1 MTDRNEVLYCSEM
14 GLKIMLDSYGRVI
27 DYLRIAV
34 TDRCN
39 FRCSYCMPPEG
50 VPLLEHG
57 EVLSYEELLRV
68 ITILGHHGV
77 SKIRLTGGE
86 PLVRKGIVE
95 FVRSVKGIGSV
106 KDLAMTSN
114 GSLLGNM
121 AYELKQAGLDRVNIS
136 MDTNNP
142 EEFSSITGRG
152 KLEDVVKGITS
163 AIDVGLNPVKLNV
176 VVTEVLSEED
186 VYSFIDQVY
195 QFPLAVRF
203 IEYMPIGRS
212 CVRGGSSIGAIKE
225 MINKAGRGML
235 ESTINVWGNGPARYY
250 RLPHALGVFGF
261 ITPMSEH
268 FCHSCNRI
276 RLTAD
281 GKLKPCLLTNHE
293 IDIKTALRDGS
304 SDRKIAE
311 LFFKALEDKPMGHI
325 LNNSRGGADLIRN
338 MSQVGG

>member
-1 MTDRNEVLYCSEM
+1 MMQDR
-14 GLKIMLDSYGRVI
+14 YGRII

-50 VPLLEHG
+50 VTLLEHK
-57 EVLSYEELLRV
+57 EILSYEELLRI
-68 ITILGHHGV
+68 ITILGQQGV

-95 FVRSVKGIGSV
+95 FVRSVKAIKSV
-106 KDLAMTSN
+106 KDLAMTTN
-114 GSLLGNM
+114 GSLLWGM
-121 AYELKQAGLDRVNIS
+121 ARELKAAGLDRVNIS
-136 MDTNNP
+136 IDTNDP
-142 EEFSSITGRG
+142 ERFSRITGKG
-152 KLEDVVKGITS
+152 NLEDVLAGIQG
-163 AIDVGLNPVKLNV
+163 AMEAGLNPVKLNV

-186 VYSFIDQVY
+186 VYSFIDKVY
-195 QFPLAVRF
+195 QVPIAIRF

-212 CVRGGSSIGAIKE
+212 FMGQGSSIEAIKDK
-225 MINKAGRGML
+225 INKAGRGML
-235 ESTINVWGNGPARYY
+235 EAAVPVRGNGPAKYY

-261 ITPMSEH
+261 ITPMTEH

-281 GKLKPCLLTNHE
+281 GKFKPCLLTNHE
-293 IDIKTALRDGS
+293 IDVKTALRDGS
-304 SDRKIAE
+304 SDKKIEE
-311 LFFKALEDKPMGHI
+311 LFFKALEGKPVGHT
-325 LNNSRGGADLIRN
+325 LENTQGGADLIRK